1 MKIKDQLQGAT
12 AIFLILIITSISIS
26 SLVTYITF
34 KKLECKV
41 AVYVVK
47 NNDVVI
53 DLNDYKIDQN
63 KLNKAFSDMIN
74 MNNELINRNS
84 KRITQT
90 NIDLDEV
97 SHQECKTHIEEIW
110 DVLERVE

>member
-1 MKIKDQLQGAT
+1 MKTKDQLQGGI
-12 AIFLILIITSISIS
+12 AIILIMIITSVSIS

-34 KKLECKV
+34 KRLECKV

-47 NNDVVI
+47 TNDVVI

-84 KRITQT
+84 SRITQT
-90 NIDLDEV
+90 NIDLDNV
-97 SHQECKTHIEEIW
+97 SHDECKTHIEEIW
-110 DVLERVE
+110 REIERIK